1 MVCSHGIA
9 RKRRQNKIRKD
20 SKRKLS
26 LEGNAKPRVLQNVLL
41 RDNRMDI
48 TFGKEDI
55 FFEALEKREAKVLHD
70 TWFKS
75 EAAKANIPDSLP
87 PAECCPIVRAS
98 VTVTLISDCHWF
110 MIVTFNSMQFSLSK
124 LFSLTLY
131 LSYQKLLLLYFV
143 SSSVGVLK
151 VVSIKSAE
159 LSLSQFSGTK
169 LI

>member
-70 TWFKS
+70 T
-75 EAAKANIPDSLP
+75 
-87 PAECCPIVRAS
+87 
-98 VTVTLISDCHWF
+98 
-110 MIVTFNSMQFSLSK
+110 
-124 LFSLTLY
+124 
-131 LSYQKLLLLYFV
+131 
-143 SSSVGVLK
+143 
-151 VVSIKSAE
+151 
-159 LSLSQFSGTK
+159 
-169 LI
+169 